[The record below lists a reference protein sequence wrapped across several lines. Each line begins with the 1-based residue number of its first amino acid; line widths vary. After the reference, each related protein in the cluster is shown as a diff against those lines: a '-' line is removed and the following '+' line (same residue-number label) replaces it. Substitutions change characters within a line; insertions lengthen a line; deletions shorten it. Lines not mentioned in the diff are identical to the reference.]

1 MYANVLRAG
10 TLTDDRVVQRVSTN
24 FVPTHFNNNDPTR
37 AANDPSGVL
46 WKAVL
51 KQKDLQGQGVWVVAP
66 DGTVVGGM
74 SAEVN
79 GHPSDK
85 VGNGP
90 GAPWKANPKF
100 ADAVIEM
107 LDESLKKFGPVTARH
122 QKAEPLPYR
131 GAGVKPDAGVRLVV
145 YNRADQGL
153 AFSVNLTADQWRAF
167 VPSAVEAG
175 KRWTLPEPVARE
187 FAPVLSPLADT
198 RFRPRPRDLKSAE
211 LTAEV
216 ESIAGDTVQIRLTG
230 RWHADW
236 RHDGDE
242 HSVGTATA
250 EGIVVYDLSRKAVRS
265 LLVIFDGTYE
275 YATTGGY
282 KRPPQKL
289 AAVVRW
295 RLDGEAE

>member
-37 AANDPSGVL
+37 AADDPSAVL
-46 WKAVL
+46 WTAVL
-51 KQKDLQGQGVWVVAP
+51 KQKDLQGQGIWVLAP
-66 DGTVVGGM
+66 DGTVMAGM
-74 SAEVN
+74 SAEID

-85 VGNGP
+85 VGTGP
-90 GAPWKANPKF
+90 GAPWRANPKF
-100 ADAVIEM
+100 ADAVVEM
-107 LDESLKKFGPVTARH
+107 LDQSLRQFGPVTPRH

-131 GAGVKPDAGVRLVV
+131 GAGVKPDGGVRFVV
-145 YNRADQGL
+145 YNRADHGL
-153 AFSVNLTADQWRAF
+153 AFSVNLTADEWRAF
-167 VPSAVEAG
+167 LPSEITVG
-175 KRWTLPEPVARE
+175 KRWSLPEPVARE

-198 RFRPRPRDLKSAE
+198 RFRPKPGELRSAE

-216 ESIAGDTVQIRLTG
+216 ETLEAQHAHIRLTG

-236 RHDGDE
+236 GHDDGE

-250 EGIVVYDLSRKAVRS
+250 EGIAVYDLSRKTIRS
-265 LLVIFDGTYE
+265 LLLIFDGSYTY
-275 YATTGGY
+275 TT
-282 KRPPQKL
+282 RDRLQHRTPAF

-295 RLDGEAE
+295 RLDGDAE

>member
-10 TLTDDRVVQRVSTN
+10 TLTDDRVVQRVSRN

-37 AANDPSGVL
+37 AADDPSAVL
-46 WKAVL
+46 WKAIL
-51 KQKDLQGQGVWVVAP
+51 RQKNLQGQGVWVLTP
-66 DGTVVGGM
+66 DGAVIAGM
-74 SAEVN
+74 SAEVD

-85 VGNGP
+85 VGTGP
-90 GAPWKANPKF
+90 GAPWRANPKF
-100 ADAVIEM
+100 ADAVVEM
-107 LDESLKKFGPVTARH
+107 LAESLRKFGPVTPRH

-131 GAGVKPDAGVRLVV
+131 GAGVKPDGGVRLVV
-145 YNRADQGL
+145 YNRADNGL
-153 AFSVNLTADQWRAF
+153 AFSVKLTADEWRSF
-167 VPSAVEAG
+167 VPTTLAVG
-175 KRWTLPEPVARE
+175 KRWSLPESVARE

-198 RFRPRPRDLKSAE
+198 RFRPQPSDLQSAE

-216 ESIAGDTVQIRLTG
+216 ETLDARHAEIRLAG

-250 EGIVVYDLSRKAVRS
+250 EGIAVYDLSRKAIRS
-265 LLVIFDGTYE
+265 LLLIFDGTYG
-275 YATTGGY
+275 YTTHDGHSH
-282 KRPPQKL
+282 RPSPF

-295 RLDGEAE
+295 RLDGDAE